1 MAKKTALPKGP
12 DVGPIVSSAH
22 LVAPGAEELSEF
34 EFGLIIA
41 NNAFERWIVRC
52 MVAIGV
58 SDLNA
63 LDVLVLHTINHRG
76 REKRLGDI
84 CLVLNVEDA
93 YTVTYALKKLTRA
106 DLISGRK
113 SGKEKLFFTT
123 KKGQKACQDYRQ
135 IRDACLVG
143 SFSASELPNEKI
155 GDLAEILR
163 TLSGLYDQA
172 SRAATSL

>member
-1 MAKKTALPKGP
+1 MSKKTLSPLQSE
-12 DVGPIVSSAH
+12 VGPIVSSAH

-41 NNAFERWIVRC
+41 NHAFERWMVRC
-52 MVAIGV
+52 MIAAGIA
-58 SDLNA
+58 DLSA
-63 LDVLVLHTINHRG
+63 LDILVLHTINHRG
-76 REKRLGDI
+76 REKRLADI
-84 CLVLNVEDA
+84 CLVLNVEDTH
-93 YTVTYALKKLTRA
+93 TVTYALKKLTRA
-106 DLISGRK
+106 DLVSGRK
-113 SGKEKLFFTT
+113 SGKEKLFSTT

-143 SFSASELPNEKI
+143 SYGASELPKEKI

-163 TLSGLYDQA
+163 ALSGLYDQA